1 MDHLNRKKV
10 IKHVLVTGVV
20 GDAVGAVIEKHP
32 HTDRVKVYQK
42 AIGLT
47 KSTATK
53 PIGVTPSH
61 FGMAMLGTFN
71 ALRKRTKVSVE
82 GVNYEALLF
91 GGAVGTGL
99 FVAYEELSFHELM
112 GLLKEIQPLYGIEQE
127 DFSTFT
133 FLAWL
138 TQTLVHEGYLRPTHI
153 QQAQTLHV
161 VSPELGKVLEGISA
175 HQFDRRYMTIPV
187 APSDVYAHLAPYE
200 QTIAKAFFYLLQSFS
215 GWNTKPRFALQNVV
229 THDQTVAHDL
239 FFVFSVLC
247 VASEHNY
254 LLYTRPL
261 QERNPLVQRI
271 NTLFERI

>member
-1 MDHLNRKKV
+1 M
-10 IKHVLVTGVV
+10 
-20 GDAVGAVIEKHP
+20 GAVIERYP
-32 HTDRVKVYQK
+32 HTDRVKIYQK

-47 KSTATK
+47 KNTATK
-53 PIGVTPSH
+53 PVGVTPSH
-61 FGMAMLGTFN
+61 FGVAMLGTFN

-82 GVNYEALLF
+82 GINYEALLF
-91 GGAVGTGL
+91 GGAVGVGL
-99 FVAYEELSFHELM
+99 FAAYNELSFHDLVA
-112 GLLKEIQPLYGIEQE
+112 LIKEIQPLYGI
-127 DFSTFT
+127 DPSDHSTFT

-138 TQTLVHEGYLRPTHI
+138 TQTLVHEGYLRPVHV
-153 QQAQTLHV
+153 QQAQSLHV
-161 VSPELGKVLEGISA
+161 VSPELGQVLGAIAA
-175 HQFDRRYMTIPV
+175 HQFDKRYMTIPV
-187 APSDVYAHLAPYE
+187 APPDVYAHLNPYE
-200 QTIAKAFFYLLQSFS
+200 QTIAKTFFYLLQSFS

-261 QERNPLVQRI
+261 QERNPLVQKI

>member
-1 MDHLNRKKV
+1 M
-10 IKHVLVTGVV
+10 
-20 GDAVGAVIEKHP
+20 GAVIERYP
-32 HTDRVKVYQK
+32 HTDRVKIYQK

-47 KSTATK
+47 KNTATK
-53 PIGVTPSH
+53 PVGVTPSH
-61 FGMAMLGTFN
+61 FGVAMLGTFN

-82 GVNYEALLF
+82 GINYEALLF
-91 GGAVGTGL
+91 GGAVGVGL
-99 FVAYEELSFHELM
+99 FAAYNELPFHDLVALI
-112 GLLKEIQPLYGIEQE
+112 KEIQPLYGI
-127 DFSTFT
+127 DSSDYPTFT

-138 TQTLVHEGYLRPTHI
+138 TQTLVHEGYLRPVHV
-153 QQAQTLHV
+153 QQAQSLRV
-161 VSPELGKVLEGISA
+161 VSPELGKVLEAIAA
-175 HQFDRRYMTIPV
+175 HQFDKRYMTIPV
-187 APSDVYAHLAPYE
+187 APSDVYAHLNPYE

-261 QERNPLVQRI
+261 QERNPLVQKI
-271 NTLFERI
+271 NALFERI